1 MNTGGHLRRMAV
13 LDTHANLGIN
23 ISHAHS
29 HSSDMTHSH
38 SSMMS
43 SSDMSNSSSSKVLP
57 YVKGSGNIN
66 FNSHRESKIVPMIS
80 EHSLI
85 TRHI

>member
-1 MNTGGHLRRMAV
+1 
-13 LDTHANLGIN
+13 
-23 ISHAHS
+23 
-29 HSSDMTHSH
+29 MTHSH